1 MKALWQWTQ
10 DMRAVGGEPLP
21 GAHARLADL
30 LMDLV
35 RVTGELV
42 GDDEAQRQLGEFG
55 GVQRAASVVAA
66 RERVASEQVAALT
79 REMKTLAGSPHES
92 GAIDERDFVKQLEE
106 IRPLTGEL
114 ERAVFEFVSAAEERA
129 HHEQMDALTTAARQV
144 PGVSLRVTEDVIGPD
159 GSSTIVR
166 DEMITGPT
174 DDSPQV
180 IATSSPTEITHAL
193 GLDVGRVQEAADRVR
208 VLRARRAHARLGM
221 ADSAS
226 VASVHRELQRWL
238 LDAADRDTAISSV
251 LPFLPD
257 GLRDVQPGDLH
268 TLRSSL
274 VAGMLNGYDQAAP
287 RAARGDQMMGSAQ
300 TVVLLEAFAVS
311 SAVPYYLPLGHQ
323 AHHDGAAHGPWRLPN
338 EEQMVLRDRP
348 MDVAGLPV
356 LSWMFTANDDGAV
369 EEIGQVLVVE
379 GDLGFAVHNVNLVDG
394 PAAPFAHEVLHAL
407 TTREWTIPK
416 KRKLPGRPGD
426 KAWRAQLGRQADHER
441 RSGSL
446 ARVRTLAATGGP
458 ER

>member
-1 MKALWQWTQ
+1 M
-10 DMRAVGGEPLP
+10 
-21 GAHARLADL
+21 ADL
-30 LMDLV
+30 VMDLL

-42 GDDEAQRQLGEFG
+42 GDEDAQRQLGEFG

-66 RERVASEQVAALT
+66 RERVPSEHVAALT
-79 REMKTLAGSPHES
+79 REMKTLAGSSLHAS
-92 GAIDERDFVKQLEE
+92 GAVDEREFVKQLEE
-106 IRPLTGEL
+106 LRPLTGEL
-114 ERAVFEFVSAAEERA
+114 ERAVFEFVSAAEEKA

-180 IATSSPTEITHAL
+180 IATSSPTEVTHAL

-208 VLRARRAHARLGM
+208 VLRARRAQERLGLT
-221 ADSAS
+221 DSAS
-226 VASVHRELQRWL
+226 VASVHHELQRWL
-238 LDAADRDTAISSV
+238 RDAADRDTAISSV

-274 VAGMLNGYDQAAP
+274 VTGMLNGYDQAAP
-287 RAARGDQMMGSAQ
+287 RAARGDQMMESAQ
-300 TVVLLEAFAVS
+300 TMALLDGFAMS
-311 SAVPYYLPLGHQ
+311 SAVPHYLPLSQ
-323 AHHDGAAHGPWRLPN
+323 AHHHGAAQGPWRVPN
-338 EEQMVLRDRP
+338 EETMVLHDRP

-356 LSWMFTANDDGAV
+356 LAWVFTATDDGAV
-369 EEIGQVLVVE
+369 EEIGKVLVVE
-379 GDLGFAVHNVNLVDG
+379 GDLGFAVHNVNLVQG
-394 PAAPFAHEVLHAL
+394 PGAPFSHGVLRAL

-416 KRKLPGRPGD
+416 KRKLPGRPGE

-441 RSGSL
+441 RTGSL
-446 ARVRTLAATGGP
+446 ARVRALAA
-458 ER
+458 ERRSAAK